1 VLELFEQ
8 EFGIAI
14 ALFLLTCRRA
24 TDDRLIRLEHQE
36 ADALVLSI

>member
-1 VLELFEQ
+1 VLVLFEQ

-24 TDDRLIRLEHQE
+24 ADDRLIRLEHQE